1 MRSLF
6 GPPSEGG
13 RIETVCL
20 DFETTDLDISTARI
34 VEVGVVSL
42 SWRQGN
48 TPAPT
53 PTFTTLL
60 DTIVDPGVVIPQSA
74 SRVHGIGDARATMAP
89 PTRDVLVTLL
99 SILDDFDAVVGF
111 NIDDYD
117 WRVLAAECRRWGLA
131 VEFAALNSRLVVI
144 DVMRLLPRRRSLV
157 AVAGSLFGDEGHFD
171 AHSAVA
177 DATMTGR
184 VLTRLIADG
193 VVRL

>member
-20 DFETTDLDISTARI
+20 DFETTDLDVSTARI
-34 VEVGVVSL
+34 VEVGAVSL
-42 SWRQGN
+42 SWLSDALP
-48 TPAPT
+48 PAPIFT
-53 PTFTTLL
+53 PLL
-60 DTIVDPGVVIPQSA
+60 DTLVDPGIPIPQAA
-74 SRVHGIGDARATMAP
+74 SRVHGISDARATMAP
-89 PTRDVLVTLL
+89 PTRDVLVRLL
-99 SILDDFDAVVGF
+99 SILGDFDAVVGF

-131 VEFAALNSRLVVI
+131 AEFMALNRRLVII

-157 AVAGSLFGDEGHFD
+157 AVAWEKFGVDCVFH

-184 VLTRLIADG
+184 VLARLAADG
-193 VVRL
+193 AVRL

>member
-1 MRSLF
+1 MRLA
-6 GPPSEGG
+6 
-13 RIETVCL
+13 CL

-42 SWRQGN
+42 SGIGQR
-48 TPAPT
+48 PLV
-53 PTFTTLL
+53 FTTLL
-60 DTIVDPGVVIPQSA
+60 DTLVDPGIPIPQAA
-74 SRVHGIGDARATMAP
+74 SRVHGISDARATMAP
-89 PTRDVLVTLL
+89 PTRDVLVRLL
-99 SILDDFDAVVGF
+99 SVLGDFDAVVGF

-117 WRVLAAECRRWGLA
+117 WRVLAAECRRWSLA
-131 VEFAALNSRLVVI
+131 AEFAALNSRLVVI

-157 AVAGSLFGDEGHFD
+157 AVAGSLFGDEGRFG

-184 VLTRLIADG
+184 VLARLVDDG

>member
-1 MRSLF
+1 MRL
-6 GPPSEGG
+6 
-13 RIETVCL
+13 VCL

-42 SWRQGN
+42 SCIGQRSL
-48 TPAPT
+48 A
-53 PTFTTLL
+53 FTTLL
-60 DTIVDPGVVIPQSA
+60 DTLVDPGIPIPQAA
-74 SRVHGIGDARATMAP
+74 SRVHGISDARATMAP
-89 PTRDVLVTLL
+89 PTRDVLVRLL
-99 SILDDFDAVVGF
+99 SILGDFDAVVGF

-131 VEFAALNSRLVVI
+131 AEFVALNRRLVII

-157 AVAGSLFGDEGHFD
+157 AVAGTLFGDEGLFA

-184 VLTRLIADG
+184 VLARLIADG
-193 VVRL
+193 IVRL

>member
-13 RIETVCL
+13 RIETACL

-42 SWRQGN
+42 SCQR
-48 TPAPT
+48 PT
-53 PTFTTLL
+53 SPTFTTLL
-60 DTIVDPGVVIPQSA
+60 DTLVDPGIPIPQAA
-74 SRVHGIGDARATMAP
+74 SRVHGISDARATMAP
-89 PTRDVLVTLL
+89 PTRDVLVRLL

-131 VEFAALNSRLVVI
+131 AAFAALNSRLVII
-144 DVMRLLPRRRSLV
+144 DVMRLLPRRRSLI
-157 AVAGSLFGDEGHFD
+157 AAAGALFGDEGLFD

-184 VLTRLIADG
+184 ILMRLVDDG
-193 VVRL
+193 VIRL

>member
-1 MRSLF
+1 MRLA
-6 GPPSEGG
+6 
-13 RIETVCL
+13 CL

-42 SWRQGN
+42 SGIGQR
-48 TPAPT
+48 PIT

-60 DTIVDPGVVIPQSA
+60 DTLVDPGIAIPPSA
-74 SRVHGIGDARATMAP
+74 SRVHGISDARATMAP
-89 PTRDVLVTLL
+89 PTRDVLVRLL
-99 SILDDFDAVVGF
+99 SILDKFDAVVGF

-131 VEFAALNSRLVVI
+131 TEFLALHRRLAII

-157 AVAGSLFGDEGHFD
+157 AVVGAMFGTEGSFD
-171 AHSAVA
+171 AHSAIA

-184 VLTRLIADG
+184 VLARLIADG
-193 VVRL
+193 TVTL

>member
-1 MRSLF
+1 MRL
-6 GPPSEGG
+6 
-13 RIETVCL
+13 VCL

-42 SWRQGN
+42 SGIGQR
-48 TPAPT
+48 PT
-53 PTFTTLL
+53 SSTFTTLL
-60 DTIVDPGVVIPQSA
+60 DTIVDPGIPIPQAA
-74 SRVHGIGDARATMAP
+74 SRVHGISDARATMAP
-89 PTRDVLVTLL
+89 PTRDVLVRLL
-99 SILDDFDAVVGF
+99 SILDDLDAVVGF

-131 VEFAALNSRLVVI
+131 AEFAALNSRLVII

-157 AVAGSLFGDEGHFD
+157 AVAREKFGVDGGFS

-184 VLTRLIADG
+184 VLARLVDDG

>member
-1 MRSLF
+1 MRL
-6 GPPSEGG
+6 
-13 RIETVCL
+13 VCL

-42 SWRQGN
+42 SWRPGD

-53 PTFTTLL
+53 PIFTTLL
-60 DTIVDPGVVIPQSA
+60 DTLVDPGIAIPPSA
-74 SRVHGIGDARATMAP
+74 SRVHGISDARATMAP
-89 PTRDVLVTLL
+89 PTRDVLVRLL
-99 SILDDFDAVVGF
+99 SILDDLDAVVGF

-131 VEFAALNSRLVVI
+131 AEFAALNSRLVII

-157 AVAGSLFGDEGHFD
+157 AVAREKFGVDGGFS

-184 VLTRLIADG
+184 VLARLVDDG

>member
-42 SWRQGN
+42 SRQQGD
-48 TPAPT
+48 T
-53 PTFTTLL
+53 PTLATLL
-60 DTIVDPGVVIPQSA
+60 DTLVDPGITIPPSA
-74 SRVHGIGDARATMAP
+74 SRVHGISDARATLAP
-89 PTRDVLVTLL
+89 PTRDVLVRLL

-131 VEFAALNSRLVVI
+131 AEFAALNSRLVII

-157 AVAGSLFGDEGHFD
+157 AVAGAMFGDEGRFD
-171 AHSAVA
+171 AHSAIA
-177 DATMTGR
+177 DAMMTGR
-184 VLTRLIADG
+184 ILMRLVDDG
-193 VVRL
+193 VIRL

>member
-1 MRSLF
+1 MLRLA
-6 GPPSEGG
+6 
-13 RIETVCL
+13 CL

-42 SWRQGN
+42 SCQR
-48 TPAPT
+48 PT
-53 PTFTTLL
+53 SPTFTTLL
-60 DTIVDPGVVIPQSA
+60 DTLVDPGIPIPQAA
-74 SRVHGIGDARATMAP
+74 SRVHGISDARATMAP
-89 PTRDVLVTLL
+89 PTRDVLVRLL
-99 SILDDFDAVVGF
+99 SILNDFDAVVGF

-131 VEFAALNSRLVVI
+131 AEFVALHSRLVII

-157 AVAGSLFGDEGHFD
+157 AVAGALFGDEGRFA

-184 VLTRLIADG
+184 VLARLVDDG
-193 VVRL
+193 VVVL

>member
-1 MRSLF
+1 MLRLA
-6 GPPSEGG
+6 
-13 RIETVCL
+13 CL

-42 SWRQGN
+42 SCQR
-48 TPAPT
+48 PLA
-53 PTFTTLL
+53 FTTLL
-60 DTIVDPGVVIPQSA
+60 DTIVDPGIVIPQSA
-74 SRVHGIGDARATMAP
+74 SRVHGISDARATMAP

-144 DVMRLLPRRRSLV
+144 DVMRLLPRRRSLI
-157 AVAGSLFGDEGHFD
+157 AAAGALFGDEGLFD

-184 VLTRLIADG
+184 ILMRLVDDSVI
-193 VVRL
+193 RL

>member
-1 MRSLF
+1 MRL
-6 GPPSEGG
+6 
-13 RIETVCL
+13 VCL

-42 SWRQGN
+42 SGIDQR
-48 TPAPT
+48 PLA
-53 PTFTTLL
+53 FTTLL
-60 DTIVDPGVVIPQSA
+60 DTLVDPGIPIPQAA
-74 SRVHGIGDARATMAP
+74 SRVHGISDVRATMAP
-89 PTRDVLVTLL
+89 PTRDVLVRLL
-99 SILDDFDAVVGF
+99 SILGDFDAVVGF

-131 VEFAALNSRLVVI
+131 VEFLALHHRLAII

-157 AVAGSLFGDEGHFD
+157 AVAGMLFGDEGRFA

-184 VLTRLIADG
+184 VLARLIDEG

>member
-1 MRSLF
+1 MNMD
-6 GPPSEGG
+6 E
-13 RIETVCL
+13 RIETMRLVCL

-42 SWRQGN
+42 SCQR
-48 TPAPT
+48 PAPL
-53 PTFTTLL
+53 TFTTLL
-60 DTIVDPGVVIPQSA
+60 DTLVDPGIAIPPSA
-74 SRVHGIGDARATMAP
+74 SRVHGISDAKATMAP
-89 PTRDVLVTLL
+89 PIRDVLVRLL
-99 SILDDFDAVVGF
+99 RILDNFDAVVGF

-131 VEFAALNSRLVVI
+131 AEFAALNSRLIII

-157 AVAGSLFGDEGHFD
+157 AVAGTLFGNEGVFD

-184 VLTRLIADG
+184 VLARLVDDG
-193 VVRL
+193 VVAL